1 MAEGE
6 VQGTKA
12 VTAER
17 CPAHRPAQLPASFFA
32 RPADLVA
39 RELLGKTLV
48 TTVGGMLT
56 SGRIVETE
64 AYFGADDPGSHAAT
78 RAMTDRN
85 RVMYGPPG
93 RVYVYFVYGNHH
105 MLNLVTGPE
114 GAAGAVLVRG
124 VQPLTGIEIMRLRRG
139 GRAPLTPARGPG
151 CVACAF
157 GIDLTLNDVELGSTI
172 AVCDA
177 PPVDDSAVM
186 NTGRVGLSRGQELR
200 LRFAVR
206 GCVHVSS
213 CRGSAGAHPR
223 PSKERGQ
230 A

>member
-1 MAEGE
+1 MTEDEARDTKAGSGE
-6 VQGTKA
+6 V
-12 VTAER
+12 
-17 CPAHRPAQLPASFFA
+17 CPAHHPAQLPGSFFA
-32 RPADLVA
+32 RPADIVA

-48 TTVGGMLT
+48 TSVEGMLT
-56 SGRIVETE
+56 AGRIVETE

-78 RAMTDRN
+78 RAVTTRN

-93 RVYVYFVYGNHH
+93 RVYVYFIYGNHH

-114 GAAGAVLVRG
+114 GAAGAVLIRG
-124 VQPLTGIEIMRLRRG
+124 VEPLAGIETMRLRRG

-157 GIDLTLNDVELGSTI
+157 GIDSTLNGVQLGSTI

-213 CRGSAGAHPR
+213 RRGSAGAHPR